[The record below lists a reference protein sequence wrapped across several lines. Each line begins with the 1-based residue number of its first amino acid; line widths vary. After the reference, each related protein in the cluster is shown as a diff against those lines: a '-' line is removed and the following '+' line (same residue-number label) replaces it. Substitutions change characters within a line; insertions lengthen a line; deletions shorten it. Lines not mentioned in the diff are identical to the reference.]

1 MKRKQHFSGQKVKEP
16 VRGRKEAA
24 AGLEKE
30 NGSGKKMKDSSL
42 QSNISLLAP
51 CWSLGFLL
59 PSQGYEVG
67 KGQS

>member
-30 NGSGKKMKDSSL
+30 NGSGKKNERL
-42 QSNISLLAP
+42 QSPEQYFSVGPLLV
-51 CWSLGFLL
+51 LGVPPTLTRI
-59 PSQGYEVG
+59 
-67 KGQS
+67 